1 MAEEKKNALL
11 RFWETIEKAGDAIK
25 LARAAKSLQRQ
36 AEIDVAKAQ
45 KVMENARTAF
55 EKAKVESKEKPET
68 GFKAIVDRFMELQIA
83 TKKFDDSLAVYKE
96 LFEEEPRLL
105 AK

>member
-1 MAEEKKNALL
+1 MSEEKKNALI
-11 RFWETIEKAGDAIK
+11 RFWEAIEKAGDNIK
-25 LARAAKSLQRQ
+25 IARAAKSLQRQ

-45 KVMENARTAF
+45 ELMEEARAKL
-55 EKAKVESKEKPET
+55 EKAKVDAKNT
-68 GFKAIVDRFMELQIA
+68 NDFKSIVDKFMDLKIA
-83 TKKFDDSLAVYKE
+83 SKKFDDSLEVYKE

>member
-11 RFWETIEKAGDAIK
+11 RFWETIEKTGDAIK
-25 LARAAKSLQRQ
+25 LSRAVKSLQRQ

-45 KVMENARTAF
+45 EVMEESRAKF
-55 EKAKVESKEKPET
+55 EKAKVDAKNT
-68 GFKAIVDRFMELQIA
+68 NDFKSIVDRFMDFKIA
-83 TKKFDDSLAVYKE
+83 TKKFEDSLDVYKE

>member
-1 MAEEKKNALL
+1 MSDEKKNALI
-11 RFWETIEKAGDAIK
+11 RFWEAIEKAGDSIK
-25 LARAAKSLQRQ
+25 IARAAKSLQRQ

-45 KVMENARTAF
+45 ELMEEARAKL
-55 EKAKVESKEKPET
+55 EKAKVDAKNT
-68 GFKAIVDRFMELQIA
+68 NDFKSIVDKFMDLKIA
-83 TKKFDDSLAVYKE
+83 SKKFDDSLEVYKE

>member
-1 MAEEKKNALL
+1 MAEEKKNALI
-11 RFWETIEKAGDAIK
+11 RFWETIEKAGDSIK
-25 LARAAKSLQRQ
+25 IARAAKSLQRQ

-45 KVMENARTAF
+45 EVMEESRAKL
-55 EKAKVESKEKPET
+55 EKAKVDAKTSND
-68 GFKAIVDRFMELQIA
+68 FKGIVDKFMDLKIA
-83 TKKFDDSLAVYKE
+83 TKKFEDSLEVYKE